1 MRVTHSAWPRWIA
14 HCGVGEMI
22 GVAVVAC
29 AATALNQSLGEPEA
43 LAGRVLV
50 LAVMVAAGAVEGLS
64 LGYFQWRAMRAHLP
78 ELPPARWIGVTALA
92 AAGGWLLGMLP
103 STLLQSGA
111 VLMEPVVSDRF
122 FVVLLL
128 GLVTGTVFGA
138 AQAWVLR
145 PFVPH
150 AARWIAAN
158 ALGWSVAMLWIF
170 LAASL
175 PDESTPALTTLG
187 LGAAGGLVAG
197 LCLGAITGRWL
208 PRL

>member
-1 MRVTHSAWPRWIA
+1 MQLIRSAWPRWIV

-22 GVAVVAC
+22 GVAVVAG
-29 AATALNQSLGEPEA
+29 AATALNHTLGEPEA
-43 LAGRVLV
+43 LSGRLLV

-64 LGYFQWRAMRAHLP
+64 LGYFQWRVLRAHLP
-78 ELPPARWIGVTALA
+78 ELPAGRWIGVTALA

-103 STLLQSGA
+103 PTLLQSGSML
-111 VLMEPVVSDRF
+111 VEPVISDTF

-145 PFVPH
+145 RHVPH
-150 AARWIAAN
+150 PARWIAAN

-175 PDESTPALTTLG
+175 PNESTPALTVVV

>member
-1 MRVTHSAWPRWIA
+1 VIRSRWLRWIA

-22 GVAVVAC
+22 GVAVVAGT
-29 AATALNQSLGEPEA
+29 ATVLNRTLGEPESPD
-43 LAGRVLV
+43 GRLLV

-64 LGYFQWRAMRAHLP
+64 LGYFQWRAMRSHLP
-78 ELPPARWIGVTALA
+78 ELPAGQWIGVTALA

-103 STLLQSGA
+103 PTLLQTGSI
-111 VLMEPVVSDRF
+111 LLEPVISDTF

-145 PFVPH
+145 RIVLH

-170 LAASL
+170 LAATL
-175 PDESTPALTTLG
+175 PDENTPVLATLG

>member
-1 MRVTHSAWPRWIA
+1 
-14 HCGVGEMI
+14 MI
-22 GVAVVAC
+22 GVAVVAG
-29 AATALNQSLGEPEA
+29 AAIAINRTLGEPEST
-43 LAGRVLV
+43 AGRLLV

-64 LGYFQWRAMRAHLP
+64 LGYFQWRAMRSRLP
-78 ELPPARWIGVTALA
+78 ELRAGQWIGVTALA

-103 STLLQSGA
+103 PTLLQTGS
-111 VLMEPVVSDRF
+111 VLLEPVVSDTF

-128 GLVTGTVFGA
+128 GLVTGAVFGA

-145 PFVPH
+145 RHVLH

-158 ALGWSVAMLWIF
+158 AVGWSVAMLWIF
-170 LAASL
+170 LAATL
-175 PDESTPALTTLG
+175 PDESTPVVTTLG